1 MFERFT
7 AYARRAVVMAQEEAR
22 VMNHNYI
29 GTEHILLALLRR
41 PDDLPNQVD
50 GDAAGILGEFGMTL
64 EGVREEVLDKVGAG
78 AGKRVSG
85 HIPFTPRAKKVLELS
100 LREALQLHHHWIGT
114 EHVLLGLI
122 REDKGVA
129 VQIMREHGDLL
140 AIRAAVLDRV
150 PPGDEEDKDGLAST
164 AGSLLRRVRL
174 RRGGARADE
183 EAEAANVQATPAT
196 DATLVE
202 AARLDGAGVIRIFL
216 FVMLPLALP
225 AFVVVA
231 IFQFTNIWNDFLFG
245 VTILPNPNAQPV
257 TVALNNL
264 SGSFSVDWNVV
275 MAGAVICA
283 LPTAL
288 IYILLGKFFVRGL
301 LAGSVKG

>member
-1 MFERFT
+1 MQVSLVNFRQSLPRTIWDWLILIFL
-7 AYARRAVVMAQEEAR
+7 
-22 VMNHNYI
+22 
-29 GTEHILLALLRR
+29 LLAAVFFLMPIYVMVVTGLKQAQNVSLSTMWQ
-41 PDDLPNQVD
+41 LPTHLSGGGFYEAWNRLYPNLGNSLQLTIPATIFSSIF
-50 GDAAGILGEFGMTL
+50 GAINGYIFAKWKFRGANTLFAILVFGMFIPYQSILIPLIQFL
-64 EGVREEVLDKVGAG
+64 EQIKLYG
-78 AGKRVSG
+78 
-85 HIPFTPRAKKVLELS
+85 T
-100 LREALQLHHHWIGT
+100 IG
-114 EHVLLGLI
+114 GLI
-122 REDKGVA
+122 FVHVVYGLPICSLIFRNFFA
-129 VQIMREHGDLL
+129 NI
-140 AIRAAVLDRV
+140 
-150 PPGDEEDKDGLAST
+150 PDE
-164 AGSLLRRVRL
+164 
-174 RRGGARADE
+174 
-183 EAEAANVQATPAT
+183 
-196 DATLVE
+196 LVE